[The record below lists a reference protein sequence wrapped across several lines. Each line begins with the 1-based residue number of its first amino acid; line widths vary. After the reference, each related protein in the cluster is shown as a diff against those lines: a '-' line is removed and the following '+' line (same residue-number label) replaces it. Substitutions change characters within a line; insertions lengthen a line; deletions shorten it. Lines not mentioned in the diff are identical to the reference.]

1 VDCLRFL
8 WIPRVVEGDVHTPV
22 RVPTHLRAHVA
33 LHFFGFFV
41 SKNGGM
47 RFEVEHVFPGSV
59 AAVAGVLLDSS
70 FHCALAL
77 PDLSLPEVLEHTSGM
92 LRLRYEFVGSLDP
105 IARRVIGGRKLTWIQ
120 ELRLDSGSGA
130 GTLSFSAEADPKKLY
145 GSADVAL
152 VAIDGGQTRRTV
164 AGDLFVKVP
173 LVGGTAE
180 RKIVPGLVRRLDV
193 EADAVRVALTTP

>member
-1 VDCLRFL
+1 VDCSCPL

-33 LHFFGFFV
+33 LHFFSLFLG
-41 SKNGGM
+41 KNVGM

-59 AAVAGVLLDSS
+59 AAVGGVLLDPS
-70 FHCALAL
+70 FHCALVL
-77 PDLSLPEVLEHTSGM
+77 PDLSLPEVLEHNAGM
-92 LRLRYEFVGSLDP
+92 LKLRYEFVGALDP

-120 ELRLDSGSGA
+120 ELRLDSGSGV
-130 GTLSFSAEADPKKLY
+130 GTLSFSAEAEPKKLF
-145 GSADVAL
+145 GTADVAL
-152 VAIDGGQTRRTV
+152 VAIDDGQTRRNV
-164 AGDLFVKVP
+164 EGDLFVKVP

-193 EADAVRVALTTP
+193 EAEAVRVALTTP

>member
-1 VDCLRFL
+1 
-8 WIPRVVEGDVHTPV
+8 VEGDVHTPV

-33 LHFFGFFV
+33 LHFFSLVLG
-41 SKNGGM
+41 KNVEM

-59 AAVAGVLLDSS
+59 AAVAELLLDPS
-70 FHCALAL
+70 FHRALAL
-77 PDLSLPEVLEHTSGM
+77 PDLSTPEVVEASSSGENR
-92 LRLRYEFVGSLDP
+92 LLKLRYEFVGSLDP
-105 IARRVIGGRKLTWIQ
+105 IARRVIGGRRLTWIQ
-120 ELRLDSGSGA
+120 ELRLDSGSGV
-130 GTLSFSAEADPKKLY
+130 GTLSFSAEAEPKKLY
-145 GSADVAL
+145 GAADVAL
-152 VAIDGGQTRRTV
+152 VAIDDGQTRRTV